1 MFKKG
6 RNSKNIYLSQA
17 DQREYMKNLRT
28 AAEAGDVNAMGWMVF
43 LSKQSTLEPVRG
55 SGGFASGWVGDDQ
68 DPKEQ
73 ILSVIRQNDP
83 KSEQLPENKGSTSE

>member
-28 AAEAGDVNAMGWMVF
+28 AAETGDVNAMGWMVL
-43 LSKQSTLEPVRG
+43 LSKQTTPSPVRG
-55 SGGFASGWVGDDQ
+55 GYGSGWVGDDQ

-73 ILSVIRQNDP
+73 ILTVIRQNDP
-83 KSEQLPENKGSTSE
+83 KSEQLPENQGPAGE